1 MAVKRTGQPSF
12 IEALLP
18 QGWCATGE
26 GGQLSRLDAVRKIP
40 MTRKTPAINLLPTT
54 KYPPCHFSKSKSN
67 NATGTLWERSYRI
80 HRCDTGEGLSSIVR
94 PEPITPTLSHKGER
108 EPTSAAEI

>member
-18 QGWCATGE
+18 QGSGATWE
-26 GGQLSRLDAVRKIP
+26 GGQLSRLDPVRKIP

-54 KYPPCHFSKSKSN
+54 KYPPCHFSKSKCN
-67 NATGTLWERSYRI
+67 NATGPQGERVGMRG
-80 HRCDTGEGLSSIVR
+80 HGLSS
-94 PEPITPTLSHKGER
+94 PGPHLSMRSDLSPQGER
-108 EPTSAAEI
+108 CFG

>member
-18 QGWCATGE
+18 QGSGATWE

-54 KYPPCHFSKSKSN
+54 KYPPCHFSRSKCN
-67 NATGTLWERSYRI
+67 NATG
-80 HRCDTGEGLSSIVR
+80 
-94 PEPITPTLSHKGER
+94 PQGER
-108 EPTSAAEI
+108 GRTEDARPNPSHRDPGGAARARLQLT